1 VALWRL
7 AVLFFCCESV
17 LAVRF
22 NPGVLYGGVLLALLT
37 LKHYLLF
44 QLQLPVAGAYVTLL
58 QSGFLACCLTLLWR
72 ITVARGPLAGLL
84 ARVAFT
90 PGWHRGFKFLRV
102 IGFTE
107 KRTLLL
113 VEPAVMAAFVVHAA
127 MTPVHLRFR
136 PYWHY
141 LGGSRQPLPPL
152 PEVAWPAWWPD
163 AAPWIALIL
172 PCLSVLALIFHNRVE
187 FAMTREGMAEVRQ
200 RQQRAEQ
207 GAAAPSGPVLQFPM
221 VEEPR

>member
-22 NPGVLYGGVLLALLT
+22 SPGVLYGGGLLVLLT

-44 QLQLPVAGAYVTLL
+44 QLQLPVAGAYATLL
-58 QSGFLACCLTLLWR
+58 YSGFATVCLTLMWR
-72 ITVARGPLAGLL
+72 VGVARGPLAGLL

-90 PGWHRGFKFLRV
+90 PGWHRGYKLLRV
-102 IGFTE
+102 IGITE
-107 KRTLLL
+107 KWTLLV
-113 VEPAVMAAFVVHAA
+113 VEPAAMTAFMVHAA
-127 MTPVHLRFR
+127 MMTPVYLRFR

-152 PEVAWPAWWPD
+152 PEVAWSAWWPD
-163 AAPWIALIL
+163 ATPWISLIL
-172 PCLSVLALIFHNRVE
+172 PCLSVLALYVHSIGKFIFWSSKAPMN
-187 FAMTREGMAEVRQ
+187 
-200 RQQRAEQ
+200 Q
-207 GAAAPSGPVLQFPM
+207 G
-221 VEEPR
+221 